1 MVQDCAFD
9 PFRNCEILKMMA
21 EDALLEMQFNS
32 DPRRL
37 REVRQRI
44 REITA
49 RLGCDRR
56 TTDELVLAVNEACM
70 NIMQHAYKGDTEGE
84 ITLRVTER
92 GAELEFLLED
102 FAQPVD
108 PATIRPRDLGD
119 VRPNGLGTHFIRT
132 IMDRCDYGARS
143 GCNGNFVRMIRKIR

>member
-1 MVQDCAFD
+1 
-9 PFRNCEILKMMA
+9 MA
-21 EDALLEMQFNS
+21 EDALLEMHFNA

-37 REVRQRI
+37 REVRERI
-44 REITA
+44 REITT
-49 RLGCDRR
+49 RVGCDRR

-84 ITLRVTER
+84 ITLRVIER

-102 FAQPVD
+102 LAQPVD
-108 PATIRPRDLGD
+108 PANIRPRELSDL
-119 VRPNGLGTHFIRT
+119 RPSGLGTHFIRT

-143 GCNGNFVRMIRKIR
+143 GHNGNFVRMTRRIR